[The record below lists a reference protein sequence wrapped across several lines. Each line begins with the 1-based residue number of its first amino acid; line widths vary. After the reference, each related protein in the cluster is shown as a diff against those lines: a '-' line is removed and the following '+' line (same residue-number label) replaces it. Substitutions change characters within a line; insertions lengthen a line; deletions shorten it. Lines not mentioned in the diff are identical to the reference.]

1 MPQYMT
7 LDELR
12 KVKGLLECL
21 KLKCKTDPL
30 YTNTVAGI
38 AIIDREIRLM
48 TLNPVKSDERN
59 TEGHTRENEKRKEI

>member
-48 TLNPVKSDERN
+48 TLNPVKGHERD
-59 TEGHTRENEKRKEI
+59 TEGDTREHEKG